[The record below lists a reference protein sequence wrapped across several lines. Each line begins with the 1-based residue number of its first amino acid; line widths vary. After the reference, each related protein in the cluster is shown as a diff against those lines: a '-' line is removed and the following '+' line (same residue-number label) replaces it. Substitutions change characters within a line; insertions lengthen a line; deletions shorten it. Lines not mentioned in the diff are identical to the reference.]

1 MLFYNKSNFYEISFK
16 KFISAFFMALIFFMW
31 GYKQYLVQN
40 YVNNAKIVKKDTI
53 LGDTIAL
60 PMTYVS

>member
-1 MLFYNKSNFYEISFK
+1 MGHSSVTATEVYSKMKLKRLAQDFPI
-16 KFISAFFMALIFFMW
+16 
-31 GYKQYLVQN
+31 LVQN
-40 YVNNAKIVKKDTI
+40 YVNNAKIGNGDTL